1 MRSQALTRWGRALP
15 LRGGSGGLISKRH
28 IPTCDMKAPWT
39 DPGLRELLALAALAA
54 FGCGLALAQGDFLF
68 VAVFAAASA
77 LIIVEA
83 LRRLR

>member
-1 MRSQALTRWGRALP
+1 
-15 LRGGSGGLISKRH
+15 
-28 IPTCDMKAPWT
+28 MKAPWS

-54 FGCGLALAQGDFLF
+54 FGCGLALAQDDFAF
-68 VAVFAAASA
+68 AVIFAVESV